1 MYQTP
6 HGPVTDAEAIAI
18 DEPNHQIWE
27 NFWSIPREKRTAEDW
42 EKLMDIQFLIKNRP
56 HPTPIASSRK

>member
-1 MYQTP
+1 MYQTT

-18 DEPNHQIWE
+18 DELNHQIWE

-42 EKLMDIQFLIKNRP
+42 EKLMDIQFLIK
-56 HPTPIASSRK
+56 K